1 MLKKFSTYLFSYKS
15 SVKNKPMA
23 LVMLLIVIIVSVVA
37 CGFVTRGLL
46 QEVDN
51 ALYSNIKLDI
61 PAEVTFNDR
70 ANMMRALRKNGL
82 FNYDA
87 MCDISCDFNLDIKA
101 NGVPAENKVKG
112 MMKFDVYEGRYISEK
127 EIVEGSQDIII
138 KVNVAT
144 MLNCKIGDELE
155 FLGSKYIVKDII
167 PEYTG
172 YYDGDII
179 MPYTSAPSDI
189 KYVEYVYGDNSF
201 ETDIEMPFA
210 NFKMSHY
217 GLDRLVNDSDNA
229 IMSSY
234 GVTVIPEK
242 LETGPII
249 MLGALLLLFMVL
261 AVLNLLYILNYF
273 EKVGAKKYAVYN
285 ILGAKPRFIGMT
297 MFIEIMSV
305 TVIGL
310 GLGALVDWLIN
321 ISVQAFEFRD
331 KLLWVHYLLSIG
343 VIFVTALIATLIKII
358 RRRKAAPIDR
368 RYM

>member
-82 FNYDA
+82 FSYDA

-101 NGVPAENKVKG
+101 NGVPAENKVQG
-112 MMKFDVYEGRYISEK
+112 MMGFAVFEGRYISEK
-127 EIVEGSQDIII
+127 EIVEGSLDIII

-144 MLNCKIGDELE
+144 MLNCKIGDEIE

-201 ETDIEMPFA
+201 ETDTEMPFA

>member
-1 MLKKFSTYLFSYKS
+1 MLKKFSIYLFSYKS

-61 PAEVTFNDR
+61 PAEVTFSDR

-82 FNYDA
+82 FSYDA

-101 NGVPAENKVKG
+101 NGVLAENKVKG

-144 MLNCKIGDELE
+144 LLNCKIGDELE

-189 KYVEYVYGDNSF
+189 KYVEYVYGAS
-201 ETDIEMPFA
+201 ETDTEMPFT
-210 NFKMSHY
+210 NFRTSHY

-229 IMSSY
+229 IMSNY

-261 AVLNLLYILNYF
+261 AVLNLLYILKYF
-273 EKVGAKKYAVYN
+273 EKVGAKKFAVYN
-285 ILGAKPRFIGMT
+285 ILGAKPRFIGLT

-331 KLLWVHYLLSIG
+331 KLLWVHYLLSTG

-358 RRRKAAPIDR
+358 RRMKASPIDR

>member
-61 PAEVTFNDR
+61 PAEVTFSDR
-70 ANMMRALRKNGL
+70 AKMMRELRKNGL
-82 FNYDA
+82 FSYDA
-87 MCDISCDFNLDIKA
+87 ICDISCDFNLDIKA
-101 NGVPAENKVKG
+101 NGIPAENKVQG
-112 MMKFDVYEGRYISEK
+112 MMEFAVFDGRYISEK
-127 EIVEGSQDIII
+127 EIVEGSPNIII

-144 MLNCKIGDELE
+144 MLNCKIGDEIE

-167 PEYTG
+167 PDFTG
-172 YYDGDII
+172 FSDGDII
-179 MPYTSAPSDI
+179 MPYTSAPTDI
-189 KYVEYVYGDNSF
+189 KYVEYAYGESV
-201 ETDIEMPFA
+201 TDAEPFT
-210 NFKMSHY
+210 NFRTYNY

-234 GVTVIPEK
+234 GVKVIPEK

-249 MLGALLLLFMVL
+249 MLGALLLLFMAL

-285 ILGAKPRFIGMT
+285 ILGAKPRFIGLT

-331 KLLWVHYLLSIG
+331 KLLWVHYLLSTG

-358 RRRKAAPIDR
+358 RRRKASPIDR

>member
-61 PAEVTFNDR
+61 PAEVTFSDR
-70 ANMMRALRKNGL
+70 AKMMRELRKNGL
-82 FNYDA
+82 FSYDA
-87 MCDISCDFNLDIKA
+87 ICDISCDFNLDIKA
-101 NGVPAENKVKG
+101 NGVPAENKVQG
-112 MMKFDVYEGRYISEK
+112 MMEFAVFDGRYISEK
-127 EIVEGSQDIII
+127 EIVEGSPNIII

-144 MLNCKIGDELE
+144 MLNCKIGDEIE

-167 PEYTG
+167 PDFTG
-172 YYDGDII
+172 FSDGDII
-179 MPYTSAPSDI
+179 MPYTSAPTDI
-189 KYVEYVYGDNSF
+189 KYVEYAYGAS
-201 ETDIEMPFA
+201 ETDTEPFT
-210 NFKMSHY
+210 NFRTYNY

-234 GVTVIPEK
+234 GVKVIPKK

-249 MLGALLLLFMVL
+249 MLGALLLLFMAL

-285 ILGAKPRFIGMT
+285 ILGAKPRFIGLT

-331 KLLWVHYLLSIG
+331 KLLWVHYLLSTG

-358 RRRKAAPIDR
+358 RRRKASPIDR

>member
-61 PAEVTFNDR
+61 PAEVTFSDR
-70 ANMMRALRKNGL
+70 AKMMRELRKNGL
-82 FNYDA
+82 FSYDA
-87 MCDISCDFNLDIKA
+87 ICDISCDFNLDIKA
-101 NGVPAENKVKG
+101 NGVPAENKVQG
-112 MMKFDVYEGRYISEK
+112 MMEFAVFDGRYISEK
-127 EIVEGSQDIII
+127 EIVEGSPDIII

-144 MLNCKIGDELE
+144 MLNCKIGDEIE

-167 PEYTG
+167 PDFTG
-172 YYDGDII
+172 FSDGDII
-179 MPYTSAPSDI
+179 MPYTSAPTDI
-189 KYVEYVYGDNSF
+189 KYVEYAYGAS
-201 ETDIEMPFA
+201 ETDTEPFT
-210 NFKMSHY
+210 NFRTYNY

-234 GVTVIPEK
+234 GVRVIPEK

-249 MLGALLLLFMVL
+249 MLGALLLLFMAL

-285 ILGAKPRFIGMT
+285 ILGAKPRFIGLT

-331 KLLWVHYLLSIG
+331 KLLWVHYLLSTG

-358 RRRKAAPIDR
+358 RRRKASPIDR

>member
-61 PAEVTFNDR
+61 PAEVTFSDR
-70 ANMMRALRKNGL
+70 AKMMRELRKNGL
-82 FNYDA
+82 FSYDA
-87 MCDISCDFNLDIKA
+87 ICDISCDFNLDIKA
-101 NGVPAENKVKG
+101 NGIPAENKVQG
-112 MMKFDVYEGRYISEK
+112 MMEFAVFDGRYISEK
-127 EIVEGSQDIII
+127 EIVEGSPNIII

-144 MLNCKIGDELE
+144 MLNCKIGDEIE

-167 PEYTG
+167 PDFTG
-172 YYDGDII
+172 FSDGDII
-179 MPYTSAPSDI
+179 MPYTSAPTDI
-189 KYVEYVYGDNSF
+189 KYVEYAYGESV
-201 ETDIEMPFA
+201 TDAEPFT
-210 NFKMSHY
+210 NFRTYNY

-234 GVTVIPEK
+234 GVKVIPEK

-249 MLGALLLLFMVL
+249 MLGALLLLFMAL

-285 ILGAKPRFIGMT
+285 ILGAKPRFIDLT

-331 KLLWVHYLLSIG
+331 KLLWVHYLLSTG

-358 RRRKAAPIDR
+358 RRRKASPIDR

>member
-1 MLKKFSTYLFSYKS
+1 MFKKFSTYLFSYKS

-61 PAEVTFNDR
+61 PAEVTFSDR
-70 ANMMRALRKNGL
+70 ANMMRELRKNGL
-82 FNYDA
+82 FSYDA
-87 MCDISCDFNLDIKA
+87 ICDISCEFNLDIKA
-101 NGVPAENKVKG
+101 NGVPAENKVQG
-112 MMKFDVYEGRYISEK
+112 MMEFSVYEGRYISEK
-127 EIVEGSQDIII
+127 EIVEGSLDIII

-144 MLNCKIGDELE
+144 MLNCKIGDEIE

-167 PEYTG
+167 PDFTG
-172 YYDGDII
+172 FGDGDII
-179 MPYTSAPSDI
+179 MPYTSAPTDI
-189 KYVEYVYGDNSF
+189 KYVEYAYGET
-201 ETDIEMPFA
+201 ETDTEPFT
-210 NFKMSHY
+210 NFRTYHY

-229 IMSSY
+229 IMSNY
-234 GVTVIPEK
+234 GVKVIPEK
-242 LETGPII
+242 LETAPII
-249 MLGALLLLFMVL
+249 MLGALLLLFMAL

-273 EKVGAKKYAVYN
+273 EKVGAKKFAVYN
-285 ILGAKPRFIGMT
+285 ILGAKPRLISVT
-297 MFIEIMSV
+297 LFIEIMSV
-305 TVIGL
+305 TMIGL

-331 KLLWVHYLLSIG
+331 KLLWVHYLLSTG

-358 RRRKAAPIDR
+358 RRRKASPIDR

>member
-61 PAEVTFNDR
+61 PAEVTFSDR
-70 ANMMRALRKNGL
+70 ANMMRELRKNGL
-82 FNYDA
+82 FSYDA
-87 MCDISCDFNLDIKA
+87 ICDITCDFNLDIKA
-101 NGVPAENKVKG
+101 NGVPAENKVQG
-112 MMKFDVYEGRYISEK
+112 MMEFSVYEGRYISEK
-127 EIVEGSQDIII
+127 EIVEGSLDIII

-167 PEYTG
+167 TDFTG
-172 YYDGDII
+172 YGDGDII
-179 MPYTSAPSDI
+179 MPYTSAPTDI
-189 KYVEYVYGDNSF
+189 KYVEYTYGES
-201 ETDIEMPFA
+201 ETDTESFT
-210 NFKMSHY
+210 NFRTYHY

-234 GVTVIPEK
+234 GVKVIPEK

-261 AVLNLLYILNYF
+261 AVLNLLYILKYF
-273 EKVGAKKYAVYN
+273 EKVGAKKFAVYN
-285 ILGAKPRFIGMT
+285 ILGAKPRFIGLT

-331 KLLWVHYLLSIG
+331 KLLWVHYLLSTG

-358 RRRKAAPIDR
+358 RRRKASPIDR